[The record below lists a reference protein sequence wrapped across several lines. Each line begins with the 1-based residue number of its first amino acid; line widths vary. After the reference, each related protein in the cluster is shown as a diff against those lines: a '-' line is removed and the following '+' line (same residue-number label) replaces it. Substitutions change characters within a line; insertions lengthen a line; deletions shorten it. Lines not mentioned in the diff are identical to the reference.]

1 MNKKDNDGYILITVL
16 LLLLVLTIL
25 GIAAINTSTVENV
38 LSGNVRLR
46 ERNLSKAD
54 AGAEISSGLIERAVR
69 ESDITGFTNIVSPSF
84 ASTSDDYLPNE
95 LRATA
100 FDTDTQDLAFTVDSQ
115 NVAVDVVTV
124 DIDKMYTKWIG
135 GTAIEFAAGYEGAG
149 KSAGSGF
156 YTFYRIN
163 ATGFGLVLSNA
174 DVGTIYRYVPR

>member
-1 MNKKDNDGYILITVL
+1 MTKRDNDGFILITVL

-54 AGAEISSGLIERAVR
+54 AGAEISSGLIERSVR
-69 ESDITGFTNIVSPSF
+69 ESDITGFTNIVSPTF
-84 ASTSDDYLPNE
+84 ASTSPDYLPNE
-95 LRATA
+95 LRAIA
-100 FDTDTQDLAFTVDSQ
+100 FDPDTQDLAFTVDSQ
-115 NVAVDVVTV
+115 NVTV
-124 DIDKMYTKWIG
+124 DIDKMYSKWIG
-135 GTAIEFAAGYEGAG
+135 GTAIEFASGYEGAG